1 MSELDKGADNQEAAL
16 LMLSALGQQTRLDV
30 YKLLVEAGPHGM
42 IAGEI
47 AKTLEAPHNTLSTH
61 LSILQRAGLVR
72 SEKSGRNVTYALEP
86 SALNDLVTF
95 LLRDCS
101 NAMHEADCP
110 SDALR
115 RLKSGKRG
123 GMA

>member
-1 MSELDKGADNQEAAL
+1 MSDLDKASANEETAL

-30 YKLLVEAGPHGM
+30 YKLLVEAGAEGM
-42 IAGEI
+42 IAGDI
-47 AKTLEAPHNTLSTH
+47 AKALEAPHNTLSTH
-61 LSILQRAGLVR
+61 LSILQRAGLVK

-101 NAMHEADCP
+101 DAMHKAECP
-110 SDALR
+110 SNQAQR
-115 RLKSGKRG
+115 NK
-123 GMA
+123 A